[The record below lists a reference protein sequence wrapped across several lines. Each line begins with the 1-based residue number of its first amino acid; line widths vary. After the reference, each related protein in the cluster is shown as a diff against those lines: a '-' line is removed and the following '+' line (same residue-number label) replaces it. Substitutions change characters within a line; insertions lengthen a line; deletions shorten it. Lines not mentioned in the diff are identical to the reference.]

1 MVQIVLPYPDT
12 VVARQDCPSDLLALA
27 HYPGRAGPRRVPIQ
41 LRRQAALAVLAV
53 TKHFPTEILVVQM
66 QPGFPKN
73 RVLRATKPHPR
84 MAERSGPP
92 RG

>member
-1 MVQIVLPYPDT
+1 VVQIVLPYPDT

-27 HYPGRAGPRRVPIQ
+27 HYSGQAAPRRVPIQ
-41 LRRQAALAVLAV
+41 LRRKAALGVLAV
-53 TKHFPTEILVVQM
+53 TKHFPTRILVVQM

-73 RVLRATKPHPR
+73 RVLRAPKLHPR
-84 MAERSGPP
+84 MAERPGLP